1 MKPSC
6 NLVIGA
12 SGFIGQSLVPM
23 LNESNTFFLS
33 KNKKKKKINQNHFFI
48 DINNKK
54 NISAFLNKLDKNYK
68 KITIYFLAGESSVED
83 SIQNPEKSFLN
94 SINGFTN
101 ILANTSKKH
110 SIIISSSGSLYD
122 SREKIYFKENDS
134 LYPPSAYAA
143 SKIAIEGLALSYFES
158 FGLDIKI
165 ARIFSVF
172 GENME
177 RFFIYDLVKKI
188 KSNPKKI
195 ILNGSGQQFRDFLH
209 VNDVAKGLKLISS
222 KGKAGEIYNLCS
234 GNKIKLDFLS
244 KKIKKILNEKKTEI
258 EWDKRNY
265 KGIRDSWYGNNSKI
279 KKIGFK
285 YENLENKIDDTIK
298 AIYSKI

>member
-23 LNESNTFFLS
+23 LNETNTFFLS
-33 KNKKKKKINQNHFFI
+33 KNKKKKKINNNHFFI

-54 NISAFLNKLDKNYK
+54 NISAFLNKLDKNFK
-68 KITIYFLAGESSVED
+68 KITIYFLAGESSVEN

-94 SINGFTN
+94 SINGFSN
-101 ILANTSKKH
+101 ILANTNKKH
-110 SIIISSSGSLYD
+110 SVIISSSGSLYD

-143 SKIAIEGLALSYFES
+143 SKIAIESLALSYFES
-158 FGLDIKI
+158 FGLDVKI

-195 ILNGSGQQFRDFLH
+195 ILKGSGKQFRDYLH
-209 VNDVAKGLKLISS
+209 VDDVAKGLILISS

-244 KKIKKILNEKKTEI
+244 KKIKLILNKTETKV
-258 EWDKRNY
+258 EWDKDNY
-265 KGIRDSWYGNNSKI
+265 KGIREGWYGNNSKI
-279 KKIGFK
+279 KKIGYK
-285 YENLENKIDDTIK
+285 HENLENKIDDTIK

>member
-12 SGFIGQSLVPM
+12 SGFIGQSLVPI
-23 LNESNTFFLS
+23 LNETNTFFLS
-33 KNKKKKKINQNHFFI
+33 KNKKKKKINKNHFFI

-54 NISAFLNKLDKNYK
+54 NISAFLNKLDKNFK
-68 KITIYFLAGESSVED
+68 KITIYFLAGESSVEN

-110 SIIISSSGSLYD
+110 SVIISSSGSLYD
-122 SREKIYFKENDS
+122 SRKKTYFEENDP

-158 FGLDIKI
+158 FGLDVKI

-195 ILNGSGQQFRDFLH
+195 ILKGSGKQFRDYLH
-209 VNDVAKGLKLISS
+209 VNDVAKGLVLISS

-234 GNKIKLDFLS
+234 GNKIKLNFLS
-244 KKIKKILNEKKTEI
+244 KKIKIILNKIETEI
-258 EWDKRNY
+258 VWDKDNY
-265 KGIRDSWYGNNSKI
+265 KGVREGWYGNNSKI

-285 YENLENKIDDTIK
+285 HENLENIIDDTIK
-298 AIYSKI
+298 AIYSNI